1 MTSPPRPWEQH
12 PVLFLALRYWT
23 GKCVGAALP
32 GRAAI
37 DPLELD
43 AALLPHIVLTEVVFD
58 GGRRRFRFRL
68 SGTAMSAAVG
78 LELTGQFVDTL
89 NPNKQYA
96 AYIEGIYGLAMDS
109 RRPVYSESQAIAA
122 RASATR
128 TTRRLTC
135 PLASDGHTV
144 DMFFSA
150 QTFEETDGS
159 GAPSLTFADSFR
171 PGPTVVVPPA

>member
-1 MTSPPRPWEQH
+1 MNARDRQWLQD
-12 PVLFLALRYWT
+12 PVLAKALRYWQSKMPA
-23 GKCVGAALP
+23 GRLP

-43 AALLPHIVLTEVVFD
+43 GTLLPHIVLTEVVMD

-68 SGTAMSAAVG
+68 SGTAMSAAAG

-89 NPNKQYA
+89 NPNKKYA
-96 AYIEGIYGLAMDS
+96 AYIEGIYGLAMDT
-109 RRPVYSESQAIAA
+109 RRPVYSESLALAT

-135 PLASDGHTV
+135 PLANDGATV
-144 DMFFSA
+144 DMFFTA
-150 QTFEETDGS
+150 QTFGDRG
-159 GAPSLTFADSFR
+159 GGDAPSLTFADSFQA
-171 PGPTVVVPPA
+171 GPTVVVPAE